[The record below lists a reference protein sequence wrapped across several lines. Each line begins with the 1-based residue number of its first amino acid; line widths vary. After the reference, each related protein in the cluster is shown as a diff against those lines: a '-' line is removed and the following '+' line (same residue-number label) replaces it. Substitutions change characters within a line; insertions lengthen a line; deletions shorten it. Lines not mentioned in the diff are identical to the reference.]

1 MVSES
6 ENFIEERFSNKV
18 ALLDYVSSINEKHEV
33 YEGLLLLQNE
43 EFVKLLDDRDIK
55 AVVKFIAKENKWI
68 SATEANEPQ
77 PRAVAVPMTAVA
89 FFFVAVVGAVY
100 LAGAAKTVTKTI
112 NFSGLDKF
120 YSPIFL
126 PETEIVLRAIAEYA
140 GGEFATKVDKYIIK
154 IATEDIKE
162 RYYCNTS
169 ENILAF

>member
-1 MVSES
+1 MVEKLNYLENRERKIAVPFNKSLVSES

-89 FFFVAVVGAVY
+89 FF
-100 LAGAAKTVTKTI
+100 L
-112 NFSGLDKF
+112 LQ
-120 YSPIFL
+120 
-126 PETEIVLRAIAEYA
+126 
-140 GGEFATKVDKYIIK
+140 
-154 IATEDIKE
+154 
-162 RYYCNTS
+162 
-169 ENILAF
+169 